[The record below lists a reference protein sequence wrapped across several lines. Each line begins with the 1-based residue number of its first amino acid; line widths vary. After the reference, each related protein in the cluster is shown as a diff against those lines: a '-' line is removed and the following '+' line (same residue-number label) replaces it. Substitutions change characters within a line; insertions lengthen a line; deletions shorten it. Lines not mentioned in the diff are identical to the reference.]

1 MRRGINALS
10 VNLTK
15 WSSTLKQFVGNLPTN
30 CLSVFDHFV
39 KLALKGLRLSPQND
53 FIQQNQTFSVHRL
66 KSYTWFRDS
75 RFISQKQSIIIRTV
89 FDERLY
95 IDMNMLCHK
104 RHKCSTEKLVKKLR
118 QISKACQFRKYKLC
132 HGCFPGNLSEI
143 VTLFLKTLWSHFK
156 GINERY
162 QGNEFNYMQQNW
174 SSVLDEN
181 IYIRCPISISIFW
194 KGNES
199 DFHTCFYSF

>member
-1 MRRGINALS
+1 MTSFSRIRLSLCTGLSLAHDFVIRDLFHKNKTSSYVLFLMKGYTLIWTCYVINAISALQKS
-10 VNLTK
+10 WSKNFDKFLRPANFVN
-15 WSSTLKQFVGNLPTN
+15 TN
-30 CLSVFDHFV
+30 FTTGV
-39 KLALKGLRLSPQND
+39 
-53 FIQQNQTFSVHRL
+53 
-66 KSYTWFRDS
+66 
-75 RFISQKQSIIIRTV
+75 
-89 FDERLY
+89 
-95 IDMNMLCHK
+95 
-104 RHKCSTEKLVKKLR
+104 
-118 QISKACQFRKYKLC
+118 
-132 HGCFPGNLSEI
+132 FPGNFSEI

-199 DFHTCFYSF
+199 VLHTWFYSF